1 MQEKEIKGIKIGK
14 EKAKLSLFAYD
25 MILYLENPNESIK
38 KLWEKINEFSKVTR
52 YKINTQKSVAFYILT
67 TNYQKEKLRK
77 QSHLQSHK
85 KE

>member
-1 MQEKEIKGIKIGK
+1 
-14 EKAKLSLFAYD
+14 

-52 YKINTQKSVAFYILT
+52 YKINTQKSVAFYILI